1 MLQLTNL
8 KKKYVTGDLVQSAL
22 DGVSLNFRDNEFVAI
37 LGPSGSGKTTLLNIV
52 GGLDRYDEG
61 DLVINGVST
70 KKYSDRDWDAYR
82 NHSVGFVFQSYN
94 LIAHQSI
101 LSNVELALTI
111 SGINAKERKERAI
124 QALQDV
130 GLGDHL
136 NKKPNQLSGG
146 QMQRV
151 AIARALVNNPDILL
165 ADEPTG
171 ALDTITS
178 KQVID
183 LLKEVAKD
191 RLVIM
196 VTHNPELAHEYATR
210 IVELR
215 DGKMQSDSHPF
226 EMDVKVEQPQ
236 ANQKKSSSMSFLTAL
251 SLSFNN
257 LRTKKGRTI
266 LTAFAGSIGIIGI
279 ALILALSG
287 GVNDYIASLQQDTM
301 SSYPITI
308 NSETVEMNAG
318 PGGGGGG
325 FLKGGG
331 NSAARAT
338 VEEKTA
344 IYADNS
350 SLEQADMAAA
360 EVTENNLSAFKTYL
374 DDPTSEIYNY
384 MSEQGVVYNYDVK
397 FNVFASD
404 PSGTIINTNNSPT
417 TDTES
422 TTTNENKGGG
432 GAMATLTASVSSG
445 ADNFEQLMPGSDG
458 QAVSQETID
467 SYDVLE
473 GHWPEA
479 YNEVVLVLDENNAIS
494 TPVLYQLGLMTLE
507 EYETIEDQ
515 LANGEEVKT
524 QSWNYE
530 DVIGKNFQLITNSD
544 YFIANENGTFTDIR
558 GDKTYEDRLLED
570 ATELTVV
577 GVISPMADAANAS
590 ITTAVAY
597 TSELTNYVI
606 DRTDDSLVVKAQE
619 SSAGKNVLTGLN
631 FEAVDDTEKADQAKI
646 YVSNSSVSEKASLY
660 TQIQYS
666 TLTSDTATVA
676 APVNVGQAQV
686 PTDEVALA
694 KAMDDWLADNP
705 DQATLV
711 GIYDDYITGSTYED
725 NLTEFGKVSYDA
737 PSSISLY
744 TESFEDKD
752 LVDTAITNYNKTAG
766 DENQITYT
774 DYVALLTSSLTSMVN
789 IITYVLIAFVSLSLV
804 VSAIMIAIITHISV
818 LERTKEIGILRAIGA
833 SKWNIS
839 QVFNAENFLIGFT
852 SGLIGVGV
860 TALLA
865 VPISMVMRN
874 LLSVDNFSIALD
886 PGTSV
891 ILVIASV
898 VITIISGLWPAH
910 HAAKQDPVVA
920 LRSE

>member
-8 KKKYVTGDLVQSAL
+8 KKKYVIGDFVQSAL

-70 KKYSDRDWDAYR
+70 KKFKDRDWDAYR
-82 NHSVGFVFQSYN
+82 NHSIGFVFQSYN

-111 SGINAKERKERAI
+111 SGISTKARKERAKK
-124 QALQDV
+124 ALQDV
-130 GLGDHL
+130 GLGEHL

-196 VTHNPELAHEYATR
+196 VTHNPELAYEYATR

-226 EMDVKVEQPQ
+226 EINVNGEQPKG
-236 ANQKKSSSMSFLTAL
+236 NQKKRTSMSFLTAL

-257 LRTKKGRTI
+257 LWTKKGRTI

-308 NSETVEMNAG
+308 NSENIEMNVG
-318 PGGGGGG
+318 PGGGGG
-325 FLKGGG
+325 FLQGGG
-331 NSAARAT
+331 NSASAAT
-338 VEEKTA
+338 IGEKTA

-350 SLEQADMAAA
+350 ALEQADTATAT
-360 EVTENNLSAFKTYL
+360 VTENNLSAFKTYL
-374 DDPTSEIYNY
+374 DDPTSEIYTY
-384 MSEQGVVYNYDVK
+384 MSEHSVVYNYDVK
-397 FNVFASD
+397 FDVFAIDS
-404 PSGTIINTNNSPT
+404 SGTIINTNDSPT
-417 TDTES
+417 TGTES
-422 TTTNENKGGG
+422 TTTNENQGDGDV
-432 GAMATLTASVSSG
+432 MAALTGNVSSG
-445 ADNFEQLMPGSDG
+445 ATNFEQLMPGSDG
-458 QAVSQETID
+458 QAVSQMTID

-473 GHWPEA
+473 GNWPEA

-507 EYETIEDQ
+507 EYQTIEDQ
-515 LANGEEVKT
+515 LANGEEVT
-524 QSWNYE
+524 AQSWNYE
-530 DVIGKNFQLITNSD
+530 DVIGKNFQLITYSD
-544 YFIANENGTFTDIR
+544 YFITNEDGTFTDIS
-558 GDKTYEDRLLED
+558 GDKTYEDRLLEE
-570 ATELTVV
+570 ATDLTVV
-577 GVISPMADAANAS
+577 GVISPIADATNAS

-597 TSELTNYVI
+597 TSELTNFVI
-606 DRTDDSLVVKAQE
+606 DRTDDSLVVKSQE
-619 SSAGKNVLTGLN
+619 FSKGMNVLTGLN
-631 FEAVDDTEKADQAKI
+631 FEAVDDTEKANQAKT
-646 YVSNSSVSEKASLY
+646 YASNLSVSEKASLY

-666 TLTSDTATVA
+666 KLTSDTAPVA
-676 APVNVGQAQV
+676 TAANVVQAQA
-686 PTDEVALA
+686 PTDEVTLA
-694 KAMDDWLADNP
+694 KAMDDWLANNP

-725 NLTEFGKVSYDA
+725 NMTEFGKVSYDA

-744 TESFEDKD
+744 TESFEDKA
-752 LVDTAITNYNKTAG
+752 LVDAAITNYNKTAG

-818 LERTKEIGILRAIGA
+818 MERTKEIGILRAIGA
-833 SKWNIS
+833 SKGNIS

-852 SGLIGVGV
+852 SGLIGVSV

-865 VPISMVMRN
+865 VPISTLMGN
-874 LLSVDNFSIALD
+874 LLSVETFSIALS
-886 PGTSV
+886 PVTAG
-891 ILVIASV
+891 ILVAANV
-898 VITIISGLWPAH
+898 AITIISGLWPAH
-910 HAAKQDPVVA
+910 RAAKQDPVVA

>member
-61 DLVINGVST
+61 DLVINGIST
-70 KKYSDRDWDAYR
+70 KKFSDRDWDAYR

-111 SGINAKERKERAI
+111 SGISAKDRKERAKK
-124 QALQDV
+124 ALQDV

-196 VTHNPELAHEYATR
+196 VTHNPELAHDYATR

-215 DGKMQSDSHPF
+215 DGQLQSDSHPF
-226 EMDVKVEQPQ
+226 EIDVKGEQPK
-236 ANQKKSSSMSFLTAL
+236 ANQKKRTSMSFLTAL

-257 LRTKKGRTI
+257 LWTKKGRTI

-308 NSETVEMNAG
+308 NSENVEMNVG

-325 FLKGGG
+325 FLQGGG
-331 NSAARAT
+331 NSASAAS
-338 VEEKTA
+338 VGEKTA

-350 SLEQADMAAA
+350 ALEQADTATAA
-360 EVTENNLSAFKTYL
+360 VTENNLSAFKTYL
-374 DDPTSEIYNY
+374 DDPTSEIYTH

-397 FNVFASD
+397 FDVFSSD
-404 PSGTIINTNNSPT
+404 PSGTIINTNDSPA
-417 TDTES
+417 TDAES
-422 TTTNENKGGG
+422 TTTDENQGGG
-432 GAMATLTASVSSG
+432 GAMAALTGSASSG
-445 ADNFEQLMPGSDG
+445 ANNFEQLLPGSDG
-458 QAVSQETID
+458 QAVSQVTMD

-473 GHWPEA
+473 GRWPEA

-507 EYETIEDQ
+507 EYQTIEEQ
-515 LANGEEVKT
+515 LANGEEAEAK
-524 QSWNYE
+524 SWDYE
-530 DVIGKNFQLITNSD
+530 DVIGKNFQLITYSD
-544 YFIANENGTFTDIR
+544 YFIANEDGTFSDISE
-558 GDKTYEDRLLED
+558 DKTYEDRLLEE
-570 ATELTVV
+570 ATDLTVV
-577 GVISPMADAANAS
+577 GVISPIADAANAS

-606 DRTDDSLVVKAQE
+606 DRTDDSSVVKAQE
-619 SSAGKNVLTGLN
+619 TSTGKNVLTGLN
-631 FEAVDDTEKADQAKI
+631 FEAIDDTEKADQAKT
-646 YVSNSSVSEKASLY
+646 YAANLSVSEKASLY

-666 TLTSDTATVA
+666 KMNSDAATVA
-676 APVNVGQAQV
+676 APANIGQAQV

-694 KAMDDWLADNP
+694 EAMDDWLADDP

-744 TESFEDKD
+744 TESFEDKE
-752 LVDTAITNYNKTAG
+752 LVDVAITNYNKTAG
-766 DENQITYT
+766 DENQIAYT

-818 LERTKEIGILRAIGA
+818 MERTKEIGILRAIGA
-833 SKWNIS
+833 SRGNIS

-852 SGLIGVGV
+852 SGLIGVSV
-860 TALLA
+860 TVLLA
-865 VPISMVMRN
+865 VPISTVMGN
-874 LLSVDNFSIALD
+874 LLGVDTFSIALG
-886 PGTSV
+886 PVTAA
-891 ILVIASV
+891 ILVAANV
-898 VITIISGLWPAH
+898 AITIISGLWPAH
-910 HAAKQDPVVA
+910 RAAKQDPVVA

>member
-8 KKKYVTGDLVQSAL
+8 KKKYVIGDFVQSAL

-70 KKYSDRDWDAYR
+70 KKFKDRDWDAYR
-82 NHSVGFVFQSYN
+82 NHSIGFVFQSYN

-111 SGINAKERKERAI
+111 SGISTKARKERAKK
-124 QALQDV
+124 ALQDV
-130 GLGDHL
+130 GLGEHL

-196 VTHNPELAHEYATR
+196 VTHNPELAYEYATR

-226 EMDVKVEQPQ
+226 EINVNGEQPKG
-236 ANQKKSSSMSFLTAL
+236 NQKKRTSMSFLTAL

-257 LRTKKGRTI
+257 LWTKKGRTI

-308 NSETVEMNAG
+308 NSENVEMNVG

-325 FLKGGG
+325 FLQGGG
-331 NSAARAT
+331 NSASAAT
-338 VEEKTA
+338 IGEKTA

-350 SLEQADMAAA
+350 ALEQADTATAT
-360 EVTENNLSAFKTYL
+360 VTENNLSAFKTYL
-374 DDPTSEIYNY
+374 DDPTSEIYTY
-384 MSEQGVVYNYDVK
+384 MSEHSVVYNYDVK
-397 FNVFASD
+397 FDVFAIDS
-404 PSGTIINTNNSPT
+404 SGIIINTNDSPT

-422 TTTNENKGGG
+422 TTTNENQGDGDV
-432 GAMATLTASVSSG
+432 MAALTGNVSSG
-445 ADNFEQLMPGSDG
+445 ATNFEQLMPGSDG
-458 QAVSQETID
+458 QAVSQMTID

-473 GHWPEA
+473 GNWPEA

-507 EYETIEDQ
+507 EYQTIEDQ
-515 LANGEEVKT
+515 LANGEEVT
-524 QSWNYE
+524 AQSWNYE
-530 DVIGKNFQLITNSD
+530 DVIGKNFQLITYSD
-544 YFIANENGTFTDIR
+544 YFITNEDGTFTDIS
-558 GDKTYEDRLLED
+558 GDKTYEDRLLEE
-570 ATELTVV
+570 ATDLTVV
-577 GVISPMADAANAS
+577 GVISPIADATNAS

-597 TSELTNYVI
+597 TSELTNFVI
-606 DRTDDSLVVKAQE
+606 DRTDDSLVVKSQE
-619 SSAGKNVLTGLN
+619 FSKGMNVLTGLN
-631 FEAVDDTEKADQAKI
+631 FEAVDDTEKANQAKT
-646 YVSNSSVSEKASLY
+646 YASNLSVSEKASLY

-666 TLTSDTATVA
+666 KLTSDTAPVA
-676 APVNVGQAQV
+676 TAANVGQAQA
-686 PTDEVALA
+686 PTDEVTLA
-694 KAMDDWLADNP
+694 KAMDDWLANNP

-725 NLTEFGKVSYDA
+725 NMTEFGKVSYDA

-744 TESFEDKD
+744 TESFEDKA
-752 LVDTAITNYNKTAG
+752 LVDAAITNYNKTAG

-818 LERTKEIGILRAIGA
+818 MERTKEIGILRAIGA
-833 SKWNIS
+833 SKGNIS

-852 SGLIGVGV
+852 SGLIGVSV

-865 VPISMVMRN
+865 VPISTLMGN
-874 LLSVDNFSIALD
+874 LLSVETFSIALS
-886 PGTSV
+886 PVTAG
-891 ILVIASV
+891 ILVAANV
-898 VITIISGLWPAH
+898 AITIISGLWPAH
-910 HAAKQDPVVA
+910 RAAKQDPVVA

>member
-226 EMDVKVEQPQ
+226 EMDVKGEQPK
-236 ANQKKSSSMSFLTAL
+236 ANQKKRSSMSFLTAL

-350 SLEQADMAAA
+350 SLEQADLAAA

-397 FNVFASD
+397 FDVFASD

-507 EYETIEDQ
+507 EYQTIEDQ

-558 GDKTYEDRLLED
+558 EDKTYEDRLLED

-606 DRTDDSLVVKAQE
+606 DRTDDSPVVKAQE
-619 SSAGKNVLTGLN
+619 SSTGKNVLTGLN

>member
-8 KKKYVTGDLVQSAL
+8 KKKYVTGDFVQSAL
-22 DGVSLNFRDNEFVAI
+22 DGVSLNFRENEFVAI

-52 GGLDRYDEG
+52 GGLDRYDDG

-70 KKYSDRDWDAYR
+70 KKFSDRDWDAYR

-111 SGINAKERKERAI
+111 SGISSKDRKQRAKK
-124 QALQDV
+124 ALQDV

-226 EMDVKVEQPQ
+226 EMDGKGEQLKEK
-236 ANQKKSSSMSFLTAL
+236 QKKRTSMSFLTAL

-257 LRTKKGRTI
+257 LWTKKGRTI

-308 NSETVEMNAG
+308 NSENVEMNVG

-325 FLKGGG
+325 FLQGGG
-331 NSAARAT
+331 NSASAAT
-338 VEEKTA
+338 IGEKTA

-350 SLEQADMAAA
+350 ALEQADTATAT
-360 EVTENNLSAFKTYL
+360 VTENNLSAFKTYL
-374 DDPTSEIYNY
+374 DDPTSEIYTY
-384 MSEQGVVYNYDVK
+384 MSEHSVVYNYDVK
-397 FNVFASD
+397 FDVFATDS
-404 PSGTIINTNNSPT
+404 SGIIINTNDSPT

-422 TTTNENKGGG
+422 TTTNENQGDG
-432 GAMATLTASVSSG
+432 GAMAALTGNVSSG
-445 ADNFEQLMPGSDG
+445 ATNFEQLMPGSDG
-458 QAVSQETID
+458 QAVSQMTID

-473 GHWPEA
+473 GNWPEA

-507 EYETIEDQ
+507 EYQTIEDQ
-515 LANGEEVKT
+515 LANGEEVT
-524 QSWNYE
+524 AQSWNYE
-530 DVIGKNFQLITNSD
+530 DVIGKNFQLITYSD
-544 YFIANENGTFTDIR
+544 YFITNEDGTFTDIS
-558 GDKTYEDRLLED
+558 GDKTYEDRLLEE
-570 ATELTVV
+570 ATDLTVV
-577 GVISPMADAANAS
+577 GVISPIADAANAS

-606 DRTDDSLVVKAQE
+606 DRTDDSLVVKSQE
-619 SSAGKNVLTGLN
+619 FSTGMNVLTGLN
-631 FEAVDDTEKADQAKI
+631 FEAVDDTEKANQAKI
-646 YVSNSSVSEKASLY
+646 YASNLSVSEKASLY

-666 TLTSDTATVA
+666 KLTSDTAPVA
-676 APVNVGQAQV
+676 TAANVGQAQA
-686 PTDEVALA
+686 PTDEVTLA
-694 KAMDDWLADNP
+694 KAMDDWLANNP

-725 NLTEFGKVSYDA
+725 NMTEFGKVSYDA

-744 TESFEDKD
+744 TESFEDKA
-752 LVDTAITNYNKTAG
+752 LVDAAITNYNKTAG

-818 LERTKEIGILRAIGA
+818 MERTKEIGILRAIGA
-833 SKWNIS
+833 SKGNIS

-852 SGLIGVGV
+852 SGLIGVSV

-865 VPISMVMRN
+865 VPISTLMGN
-874 LLSVDNFSIALD
+874 LLSVDTFSIALS
-886 PGTSV
+886 PVTAG
-891 ILVIASV
+891 ILVAANV
-898 VITIISGLWPAH
+898 AITIISGLWPAH
-910 HAAKQDPVVA
+910 RAAKQDPVVA